1 MIFNNSVGNFNNYK
15 ENSYKSSI
23 DTLKKSQVILDERLS
38 KKQISNDEYIEKSK
52 KIKEKLDEYNR
63 ILEKN
68 YY

>member
-1 MIFNNSVGNFNNYK
+1 MIFNNSVGNFNNFK

-23 DTLKKSQVILDERLS
+23 DTLKKSQAILDERLS

-68 YY
+68 Y